1 MSTSCSHCGEA
12 ASGKFCSHC
21 GAALQGASCPGCNGE
36 LTPGAQFCHHCGAA
50 MPGTSTGGGTNR
62 VPWIVTGVALVVVIA
77 LVLFQASRAAKDA
90 GPSEGVP
97 MGAPAAGGGMPSS
110 SDIAKMPPQEQADRL
125 FNRVMRDASEG
136 KGDSVAM
143 FAPMA
148 IQALEMLAPLSV
160 HQHYDIGLVASVSGD
175 LKRAKIEADSI
186 LGKNPRDLLGLTLAI
201 RVAEASQNSAARA
214 DFEKRLVAAE
224 PTERKTAREEYL
236 AHRGDIDAALKDAR
250 SRKP

>member
-1 MSTSCSHCGEA
+1 
-12 ASGKFCSHC
+12 
-21 GAALQGASCPGCNGE
+21 
-36 LTPGAQFCHHCGAA
+36 

-62 VPWIVTGVALVVVIA
+62 VPWIVTGVALVAVIA

-90 GPSEGVP
+90 GPSEGIP
-97 MGAPAAGGGMPSS
+97 MGAPMGAPTAGGAMPSS
-110 SDIAKMPPQEQADRL
+110 SDIAKMSPQEQADRL

-136 KGDSVAM
+136 KSDSVAM

-148 IQALEMLAPLSV
+148 IEALEMLAPLNL

-175 LKRAKIEADSI
+175 LKRAKIESDSI
-186 LGKNPRDLLGLTLAI
+186 LRKNPKDLLGLTLAI

-224 PTERKTAREEYL
+224 PAERKTAREEYL
-236 AHRGDIDAALKDAR
+236 AHSGDIDAALKDAR